1 MAIGRGIL
9 AVLNDCA
16 SGAEDAYENWYL
28 SEHLVERVSIEGFRW
43 GRRYRALDVT
53 ASPLPEYLT
62 YYETDDP
69 SVLSSKAY
77 LGRVNDPTPRTRRIM
92 TEVFLNMSRTVCR
105 RTLCEGAVQSAWVA
119 VATSDQPIEF
129 PAISI
134 PQGSTLWRETWISAE
149 NQDAAASTEEG
160 LRGGDKKIAAALL
173 QDCTTADHARQIA
186 ADLNAQETLNAGA
199 YRLTGTLD
207 RSDLMAET

>member
-9 AVLNDCA
+9 AVMNDCA
-16 SGAEDAYENWYL
+16 PGAQDAYERWYL
-28 SEHLVERVSIEGFRW
+28 SEHLAERVSIEGFRW
-43 GRRYRALDVT
+43 GRRYRALDAA

-69 SVLSSKAY
+69 SVLSSKTY
-77 LGRVNDPTPRTRRIM
+77 LGRVNDPTPQTRWIM

-105 RTLCEGAVQSAWVA
+105 RTQCKGAVRSAWVV
-119 VATSDQPIEF
+119 VATSDRPIEF
-129 PAISI
+129 PTISM
-134 PQGSTLWRETWISAE
+134 PQLSTFWRESWINAE
-149 NQDAAASTEEG
+149 NEDAAASTEEG

-173 QDCTTADHARQIA
+173 QDCATADDACQIA
-186 ADLNAQETLNAGA
+186 ADLNAQDAVNAGA

-207 RSDLMAET
+207 RSDLLTDV